1 MEYQIQNIRYKAN
14 KINCGHETIL
24 CCLQNQN
31 TVRLKLY
38 ELYFATDPNI
48 MDMIPN
54 TNNFGY
60 LNLEGVIKNINKNT
74 NAKIQRI
81 IKDENTRENVI
92 SEISK
97 DNVVLL
103 YVDAGMLNYQ
113 NIASIRY
120 PFHMVIVTGYN
131 TKENYFR
138 IIDTFQND
146 DKGICAAEHN
156 LNIDFVIKHTIEY
169 CVFEKNKSKEIYLTN
184 SQCVKENI
192 KKSTDILF
200 CNIDRFFIFLENINK
215 NMRIDCLAAFRWIV
229 SGTFFFNLL
238 NWLKELRL
246 DDKYKKIEI
255 IYEKWETLLCRYIK
269 DCYKN
274 CDWSL
279 YKRHEIEKLIVE
291 TRKSIENI

>member
-97 DNVVLL
+97 DN
-103 YVDAGMLNYQ
+103 
-113 NIASIRY
+113 
-120 PFHMVIVTGYN
+120 
-131 TKENYFR
+131 
-138 IIDTFQND
+138 
-146 DKGICAAEHN
+146 
-156 LNIDFVIKHTIEY
+156 
-169 CVFEKNKSKEIYLTN
+169 EIGRAH
-184 SQCVKENI
+184 V
-192 KKSTDILF
+192 
-200 CNIDRFFIFLENINK
+200 
-215 NMRIDCLAAFRWIV
+215 
-229 SGTFFFNLL
+229 
-238 NWLKELRL
+238 
-246 DDKYKKIEI
+246 
-255 IYEKWETLLCRYIK
+255 
-269 DCYKN
+269 
-274 CDWSL
+274 
-279 YKRHEIEKLIVE
+279 
-291 TRKSIENI
+291 